1 MKILLCSAYM
11 PPSLVAEFRYASEAA
26 NNFVGRLARELQSEN
41 DVRMLSFYG
50 FPDEGGWSPKNR
62 MEVSKQNIHFVIRRR
77 GIIGVLDFFRYQW
90 KAFRLMRE
98 VDYVLLYNYY
108 WINYAI
114 LLFARLWGIQTALIV
129 ADHSDTRSC
138 VSLFRRFLAKWAERD
153 YRNFDR
159 LILLSYDLYKRFPH
173 PQKLFFPGA
182 IHMQDYAAFRY
193 RNNKICRYLYSGLLN
208 EVTGIDLYLS
218 AIRKTSLQD
227 AEFWF
232 TGRGPLESMV
242 REAAQNDERIVYK
255 GFVSRE
261 DYYRILDEVDIV
273 VNPRNM
279 NLPEN
284 QNNFPSKIMEY
295 LASGNIVVSTQ
306 FPGWEAFAPHILFCE
321 TSTEGLCQGLLQ
333 AFRHRK
339 NGEQIFDQNRDFVQ
353 QYDWGSQTQRL
364 ISFLRS

>member
-1 MKILLCSAYM
+1 M
-11 PPSLVAEFRYASEAA
+11 PPSLVAGFRHASEAA
-26 NNFVGRLARELQSEN
+26 NNFVGRLTGELQREN
-41 DVRMLSFYG
+41 EVRMLSFYG
-50 FPDEGGWSPKNR
+50 FPDEGGWSPKKR
-62 MEVSKQNIHFVIRRR
+62 MEVSAQNIEFVIRRR
-77 GIIGVLDFFRYQW
+77 GIIGIVDFFCYQW

-108 WINYAI
+108 WINYAV
-114 LLFARLWGIQTALIV
+114 LLFARLLGVQTALIV
-129 ADHSDTRSC
+129 ADHSDIRSC
-138 VSLFRRFLAKWAERD
+138 SSLFRRLLAKWAERD
-153 YRNFDR
+153 YQRFGR
-159 LILLSYDLYKRFPH
+159 LVFLSYVLYKRFPH

-182 IHMQDYAAFRY
+182 IHMEDYAMFRY
-193 RNNKICRYLYSGLLN
+193 RKKRTCRYLYSGLLN

-218 AIRKTSLQD
+218 AIQKTSLQNV
-227 AEFWF
+227 EFWF
-232 TGRGPLESMV
+232 TGRGPLESII
-242 REAAQNDERIVYK
+242 REAAQNDVRIVYK

-261 DYYRILDEVDIV
+261 EYYRILDSVDIV

-306 FPGWEAFAPHILFCE
+306 FPGWEVFAPHILFCE

-333 AFRHRK
+333 AFHHRK
-339 NGEQIFDQNRDFVQ
+339 NGERIFDQNRDFVK